1 MGMVRRDFLRGAA
14 LGTLLA
20 ALPPGARIALGATT
34 GTKDALLF
42 VILRG
47 GMDGLNLLAPVD
59 DANLNAA
66 RPKTLLPATGF
77 PLANGLT
84 KQDWRL
90 HPSAPEL
97 QALYQAG
104 HLALV
109 PASGTPAASRSHFEM
124 QQLAECGVTDL
135 NITSQFGGWVGRY
148 ANATAVEGTFAA
160 MACGEATLP
169 LSISDDLSALCIAN
183 AASFAVSSAQKLA
196 FLEQEY
202 GAAAITA
209 RGLAGALARQAMA
222 GVNAVQRFETINSGY
237 VRPATYGTDTLAT
250 GLAIAA
256 ELMKQGAGLQLGVFE
271 YDNWDTHVNQ
281 EARFAPAVAILSQAL
296 GAFWNDINS
305 TTTAGV
311 TLIVMSEFGRRIV
324 SNASGGT
331 DHGHGNVM
339 LVLSNA
345 VAGGRMYGAWP
356 GLAPAETDLGDV
368 AITTDARQVILEAIT
383 ARRHDAP
390 ANLFPGLQVQRPL
403 NLFAAH

>member
-1 MGMVRRDFLRGAA
+1 MGLVRRDFLRGAA

-20 ALPPGARIALGATT
+20 GLPSGARIALGATT

-47 GMDGLNLLAPVD
+47 GMDGLNLVAPVD

-66 RPKTLLPATGF
+66 RPKTLIPATGF
-77 PLANGLT
+77 SLANGLT
-84 KQDWRL
+84 RQDWRL

-135 NITSQFGGWVGRY
+135 SATSQFGGWVGRY
-148 ANATAVEGTFAA
+148 AGASSVQGTFAA

-183 AASFAVSSAQKLA
+183 SSSFSVSSPEKLA
-196 FLEQEY
+196 FLQQEY
-202 GAAAITA
+202 GAATGGG
-209 RGLAGALARQAMA
+209 GLAAALATQAMA
-222 GVNAVQRFETINSGY
+222 GVNAVQRFAAINAGF
-237 VRPATYGTDTLAT
+237 VKPAAYGTDTLST
-250 GLAIAA
+250 GLSIAA

-281 EARFAPAVAILSQAL
+281 DSRFAPAVATLSKAL
-296 GAFWNDINS
+296 GAFWGDVN
-305 TTTAGV
+305 AGTSANV
-311 TLIVMSEFGRRIV
+311 TMIVMSEFGRRIA

-345 VAGGRMYGAWP
+345 VIGGRMYGTWP
-356 GLAPAETDLGDV
+356 GLAAAQTDLGDL
-368 AITTDARQVILEAIT
+368 AITTDARQVILEAIA

-390 ANLFPGLQVQRPL
+390 ANLFPGLQAQHPL
-403 NLFAAH
+403 NLFH